1 MIRPYRL
8 PMERRTELRLA
19 LVMNGGVSLAVWMGG
34 VVHEIALIVRA
45 SRGEARPPD
54 GHPDQPVWDTWARLC
69 GRAGVTVTVD
79 VVAGTSAGGLNGVL
93 LATALARGARLD
105 GLRDVWLRMA
115 ALKET
120 FLLRRDGTTA
130 NDSVLDG
137 EYFAGQVRK
146 VLTGIRRTEDEDPA
160 PADVTL
166 FVTATALGE
175 QDRRFTD
182 AAGEPVVVPDHRQL
196 YRFRRQP
203 EQVYDPASAE
213 PFRPRWIDDFAD
225 DDGRAG
231 TRRLSRAARAS
242 ASFPGAFEPVRSRDP
257 DGVVVPGG
265 RVDLRPVRVLGG
277 TDVYLMDGGVLDN
290 APFGPVLDEIARR
303 PVDGAWKRV
312 VAYVVPSGETK
323 PVPDTTVRPRRPD
336 WVDTVLAGIGLKSEA
351 DVRDDLDRLTEL
363 QADAD
368 GSVRTVDRLVESLL
382 HGPDAEVVPRF
393 EAAAVLLP
401 EYRRSQVAGSLRD
414 VAALWAAAGRPPS
427 ADLAPGDAD
436 VAAVSG
442 WIPEE
447 LDWSETSWSWG
458 TAAAERTL
466 RLLLRAVDRG
476 GGAGRAE
483 AMRTISVAM
492 ARVRAVREAVE
503 DGIRPEGAGD
513 PATIV
518 RAVNRAVADARV
530 PDVCGRLVAQGARAY
545 ADAAAGGDVREVVRR
560 CLVVEVLTHAL
571 SSRRFERHTGFDF
584 LRVGPDVG
592 SPVVGDLVPEDSRTP
607 LAPGPWKLWGTQL
620 GHFGAFGRE
629 EWRRQDWVW
638 GRLDAAS
645 HLVHAVGLAG
655 AAQDDLLDELHHEV
669 LRAEVRP
676 ADELRK
682 STVALAGLT
691 ARSVIRMFWGGP
703 GGPGVV
709 DDLAD
714 AVLRTLRS
722 VGNHPTV
729 TRNGRVLSSLFG
741 RTVPHDLRDE
751 PREWAARL
759 FDARLREGVRGRF
772 ERWMDRDEDP
782 GPR

>member
-1 MIRPYRL
+1 
-8 PMERRTELRLA
+8 MERRTELRLA

-34 VVHEIALIVRA
+34 VVHEIALLVRA
-45 SRGEARPPD
+45 SRAEARPPD
-54 GHPDQPVWDTWARLC
+54 GHPDQPVWDTWRRLC
-69 GRAGVTVTVD
+69 DRAGVTVTVD

-115 ALKET
+115 ALKEA
-120 FLLRRDGTTA
+120 FLLRRDGTDAT
-130 NDSVLDG
+130 DSVLDG
-137 EYFAGQVRK
+137 DYFAAQVRK
-146 VLTGIRRTEDEDPA
+146 VITGIRRAEDEDPA
-160 PADVTL
+160 PSDVTL

-175 QDRRFTD
+175 RHRRFTD

-203 EQVYDPASAE
+203 GQDYRPGSDE
-213 PFRPRWIDDFAD
+213 PFRSGPVDDFT
-225 DDGRAG
+225 DDGDRSA

-242 ASFPGAFEPVRSRDP
+242 ASFPGAFAPVRSRDP
-257 DGVVVPGG
+257 EGVVVPGG
-265 RVDLRPVRVLGG
+265 PVDLGPVCVLGG
-277 TDVYLMDGGVLDN
+277 TDVHLMDGGVLDN

-303 PVDGAWKRV
+303 PVDGSWKRV

-323 PVPDTTVRPRRPD
+323 PVPDGAARPRRPD

-382 HGPDAEVVPRF
+382 HGPGSEVVPRF
-393 EAAAVLLP
+393 DAAVVLLP

-414 VAALWAAAGRPPS
+414 VAALRAAAGRPS
-427 ADLAPGDAD
+427 ADLTPGDGD
-436 VAAVSG
+436 VAAACG
-442 WIPEE
+442 WIPED

-476 GGAGRAE
+476 GGAGRE
-483 AMRTISVAM
+483 DAMRAISVAM

-503 DGIRPEGAGD
+503 DGIRPSSAED
-513 PATIV
+513 PAAVV

-530 PDVCGRLVAQGARAY
+530 PDVCGHLVAEGARAY
-545 ADAAAGGDVREVVRR
+545 ADAAAGGEVREVVRR

-592 SPVVGDLVPEDSRTP
+592 SPAVGDLVPEGGREP
-607 LAPGPWKLWGTQL
+607 MAPGPWKLWGTQL

-645 HLVHAVGLAG
+645 HLVRAVGLAG
-655 AAQDDLLDELHHEV
+655 TAQYDMLGELHRDV
-669 LRAEVRP
+669 LAAEARP

-682 STVALAGLT
+682 STAALAGLT
-691 ARSVIRMFWGGP
+691 ARSVIRMFWNGP

-714 AVLRTLRS
+714 AVLRTVRS

-741 RTVPHDLRDE
+741 RTVPPELRDE
-751 PREWAARL
+751 PREWVARL
-759 FDARLREGVRGRF
+759 IDARLRDGVRGRF
-772 ERWMDRDEDP
+772 ERWMDREDDP
-782 GPR
+782 ASR